1 MKSLPVK
8 LLFVLCLHIIGFIA
22 LIKLGH
28 WFADAP
34 YYSFWGIDYSKRF
47 LTLGGVMA
55 VCFALSFVTFKIK
68 QPADK
73 EQKCI
78 FWITYAV
85 AALLTLGL
93 SLKFIIL

>member
-8 LLFVLCLHIIGFIA
+8 LIIVLCLHIIGFIA
-22 LIKLGH
+22 LIKLGYF
-28 WFADAP
+28 FAEAP
-34 YYSFWGIDYSKRF
+34 YYPFWGVDYSKRF

-55 VCFALSFVTFKIK
+55 VCFALSFMTFKIK

>member
-1 MKSLPVK
+1 MNRLPIK
-8 LLFVLCLHIIGFIA
+8 LLIVLCLHIIGFIVV
-22 LIKLGH
+22 IKLGYYM
-28 WFADAP
+28 AEAP
-34 YYSFWGIDYSKRF
+34 YHPFWGVDYSKRF
-47 LTLGGVMA
+47 LALGGVMA

-93 SLKFIIL
+93 SIKFVIL

>member
-1 MKSLPVK
+1 MKSLPIK
-8 LLFVLCLHIIGFIA
+8 LIIVLCLHIIGFIS
-22 LIKLGH
+22 LIKLGYY
-28 WFADAP
+28 FADAP
-34 YYSFWGIDYSKRF
+34 YYPYWGVDYSKRF

-55 VCFALSFVTFKIK
+55 ACFALSFITFKIK

-93 SLKFIIL
+93 SIKFVIL

>member
-1 MKSLPVK
+1 M
-8 LLFVLCLHIIGFIA
+8 G
-22 LIKLGH
+22 
-28 WFADAP
+28 
-34 YYSFWGIDYSKRF
+34 
-47 LTLGGVMA
+47 M
-55 VCFALSFVTFKIK
+55 CFALSFITFEIK

-93 SLKFIIL
+93 SLKFVIL